1 MNRGDYAKALPE
13 YRTAIPLLR
22 ATEPDNFTL
31 RDSMR
36 MDLIAALTQTGHLA
50 EARREGQDLIA
61 EARARADDNGLVIAF
76 AQAAVARTYTQD
88 GDTAKA
94 EAQLLDAQ
102 KAIVAHLGEGHT
114 RNLMVLSDL
123 FDIAMKR
130 RDWARAVDCARR
142 VHEGF
147 RGKFGETHNVSLVTL
162 ANWGQALYESGDAHA
177 AQAKL
182 QPAHDALVAQL
193 TANNPQSQLA
203 GFWLAAAEI
212 ETGRFDDATRLLA
225 TLDPTALEAGG
236 ADGLWKFRLDALRG
250 LALAKR
256 GDHAA
261 AEPLLRAALAGL
273 GDAADTLRERA
284 AQVLGAT
291 GSREPAP

>member
-1 MNRGDYAKALPE
+1 
-13 YRTAIPLLR
+13 
-22 ATEPDNFTL
+22 
-31 RDSMR
+31 MR
-36 MDLIAALTQTGHLA
+36 MDLIGALTQTGHLD
-50 EARREGQDLIA
+50 EARREGDDLIA

-76 AQAAVARTYTQD
+76 AQAAVARTYTLQ

-94 EAQLLDAQ
+94 EAEQLDAQ
-102 KAIVAHLGEGHT
+102 KTIVARLGEDHT

-123 FDIAMKR
+123 FDVAMKR
-130 RDWARAVDCARR
+130 RDWAHAVDYARR

-147 RGKFGETHNVSLVTL
+147 RAKFGEAHNVSLVTL
-162 ANWGQALYESGDAHA
+162 ANWGQALYESGDAHG

-182 QPAHDALVAQL
+182 QPAHDALVALL

-212 ETGRFDDATRLLA
+212 EAGRLDAAGQLLA
-225 TLDPTALEAGG
+225 TLDPAALEAGG

-261 AEPLLRAALAGL
+261 AEPLLRAALAGF
-273 GDAADTLRERA
+273 GESNDTLRDRA
-284 AQVLGAT
+284 RLALAT
-291 GSREPAP
+291 GPA